1 MKDTMLNTMLEKQAS
16 QIKTAADQ
24 FRMLSREL
32 DKLAFTPD
40 PTRKVEGMESLFA
53 VRDYNSPVYKRHRT
67 SPGAVDELLGEGALH
82 TVARVANLPSEV
94 QDPPMPAEHGDDSR
108 KSADENKAMGEQGFT
123 WDPKA
128 PFLKSDPA
136 MSQTNLKTTL
146 GTEATAEPQPNIP
159 KSASAR
165 TSIQQT
171 IAKLAAQGR
180 IRTLENWR

>member
-1 MKDTMLNTMLEKQAS
+1 MLNTMLEKQAS

-40 PTRKVEGMESLFA
+40 PTRKVEGMDALLA
-53 VRDYNSPVYKRHRT
+53 VRDYNSPVYKRHRDK
-67 SPGAVDELLGEGALH
+67 PGAVDELLGEDALH

-94 QDPPMPAEHGDDSR
+94 QEPPMAAEHGDDSR
-108 KSADENKAMGEQGFT
+108 KSAVENKALGTVGMT

-128 PFLKSDPA
+128 PV
-136 MSQTNLKTTL
+136 KTVPRL
-146 GTEATAEPQPNIP
+146 VADALPGTGGAAKPQPNIP
-159 KSASAR
+159 KSASRR
-165 TSIQQT
+165 TSIQQA

>member
-1 MKDTMLNTMLEKQAS
+1 MTTE
-16 QIKTAADQ
+16 TAI
-24 FRMLSREL
+24 
-32 DKLAFTPD
+32 D
-40 PTRKVEGMESLFA
+40 PTRKVEGMDTLLA

-67 SPGAVDELLGEGALH
+67 SPGAVDELLGEDALH

-94 QDPPMPAEHGDDSR
+94 QEPPVPAEHGDDTR
-108 KSADENKAMGEQGFT
+108 RSADENKALGTMGMT

-128 PFLKSDPA
+128 PI
-136 MSQTNLKTTL
+136 KTVPRL
-146 GTEATAEPQPNIP
+146 VVDALPGTGGAAKPQPSIP

-165 TSIQQT
+165 PSIRQT